1 MKNKV
6 NWIICFGDHWSS
18 HNMGSPGNIMLELYN
33 RNKKIL
39 WINPIPKTN
48 LTLKK
53 TNGSKKVFLERIF
66 IKIASS
72 AKIVYRYKKSFWIL
86 TPFYLPFVNNKY
98 ICKINELSYR
108 VTIKLLFTILHISNY
123 VIYNF
128 TSNPIYNFINIGN
141 SNGFYHIAADM
152 HSDLRTAT
160 KRQRNVLIKNESEIF
175 NRADFIFPASSRIAN
190 RIIEIHGFKEKIH
203 LLPHGVDFKHFTENL
218 KANKRLLSYKKPI
231 IGYFGSLTFAND
243 LDIYEAIAKKGYTF
257 ILIGKVVGDYSRLK
271 KYPNVNFLGPVDY
284 KELPNYACCFDVCIM
299 AWKQAD
305 WIKNCNPKK
314 TLEYLA
320 LGKPVVS
327 ITIPHLKEQFED
339 LIYFAD
345 TPIDFVDKINQALA
359 ENTTEKIQER
369 IDEAA
374 KHDWSKVVDKIE
386 NVIRAAE
393 K

>member
-1 MKNKV
+1 MKNKT

-18 HNMGSPGNIMLELYN
+18 LNMGSPGNIMLELYN
-33 RNKKIL
+33 RDKKIL

-48 LTLKK
+48 LTLHK
-53 TNGSKKVFLERIF
+53 TNGSKKVFLERILS
-66 IKIASS
+66 KIASS
-72 AKIVYRYKKSFWIL
+72 AKIIKKYKRSFWII
-86 TPFYLPFVNNKY
+86 TPFYLPFVENKY
-98 ICKINELSYR
+98 ICKINEFSYR
-108 VTIKLLFTILHISNY
+108 VTLKLLFTIFHISNY

-128 TSNPIYNFINIGN
+128 NSNPIYKFIDIGK
-141 SNGFYHIAADM
+141 SEGFYHIAADM

-160 KRQRNVLIKNESEIF
+160 EKQRIVLIKNEGENFSK
-175 NRADFIFPASSRIAN
+175 ADFIFPASRRIAD

-203 LLPHGVDFKHFTENL
+203 LLPHGVDFKHFSENISPTKDL
-218 KANKRLLSYKKPI
+218 SKYNKPM

-243 LDIYEAIAKKGYTF
+243 IDIYEAIAKTGYTF
-257 ILIGKVVGDYSRLK
+257 ILIGKVSGDYTRIK
-271 KYPNVNFLGPVDY
+271 KYSNVHFLGPINY
-284 KELPNYACCFDVCIM
+284 NELPNYACHFDVCIM

-345 TPIDFVDKINQALA
+345 TPSHFVGKINQAFA
-359 ENTTEKIQER
+359 EDSKQKIQER
-369 IDEAA
+369 IYEAK
-374 KHDWSKVVDKIE
+374 KHDWSKVVDNLEK
-386 NVIRAAE
+386 VIRFRE